1 MPPASSPA
9 PSWTAER
16 TATLVLWT
24 ALAVGGALRAWLA
37 LTDAGIYWPDEI
49 YQSLEPAHRLVWGR
63 GLVAWEFLDGARP
76 WTLPALVAAFWT
88 PLRLLGVSSPNVY
101 VPAVKLLFGA
111 VGVATAW
118 ATARLARVLGAEPL
132 PAAAAG
138 ALWALAAPAIYF
150 SVRGLSEPLSALP
163 VTLGLAAAWPANAS
177 RRGRL
182 WGAALLGAAVWLR
195 LQDAVL
201 CLGLLVA
208 LLGRDNAGRRWKPPA
223 CLPWRRWGWACWT
236 GPPGAT
242 RSSRH
247 SSTCASTSSTFPTPN
262 APPGVTGVLATG
274 GTAWG
279 ASDASYYL
287 RVLWRAMPGVT
298 AVLAAGA
305 VLAARRAPGLCALVA
320 AFVALHSLLPHKE
333 FRFILPVLPAWAALA
348 GLGMDTAARWVAAR
362 RPRLAGWVVAPALLA
377 AAVSAAHFR
386 QLTFGDLGAYEN
398 EKPQAS
404 AYQDFAG
411 VNRLLSFAG
420 ALPDVCGLKVEALHM
435 AWTGGYTYFHRD
447 ARLYSQAGPP
457 RNSGKFNYVLTLR
470 YAVRPALVP
479 G

>member
-1 MPPASSPA
+1 M
-9 PSWTAER
+9 AEGDR
-16 TATLVLWT
+16 
-24 ALAVGGALRAWLA
+24 R
-37 LTDAGIYWPDEI
+37 
-49 YQSLEPAHRLVWGR
+49 HRL
-63 GLVAWEFLDGARP
+63 
-76 WTLPALVAAFWT
+76 
-88 PLRLLGVSSPNVY
+88 
-101 VPAVKLLFGA
+101 
-111 VGVATAW
+111 
-118 ATARLARVLGAEPL
+118 
-132 PAAAAG
+132 
-138 ALWALAAPAIYF
+138 
-150 SVRGLSEPLSALP
+150 
-163 VTLGLAAAWPANAS
+163 
-177 RRGRL
+177 
-182 WGAALLGAAVWLR
+182 
-195 LQDAVL
+195 
-201 CLGLLVA
+201 
-208 LLGRDNAGRRWKPPA
+208 
-223 CLPWRRWGWACWT
+223 
-236 GPPGAT
+236 
-242 RSSRH
+242 
-247 SSTCASTSSTFPTPN
+247 
-262 APPGVTGVLATG
+262 
-274 GTAWG
+274 G

-435 AWTGGYTYFHRD
+435 AWTGATPISTATPGSIPKR
-447 ARLYSQAGPP
+447 APA
-457 RNSGKFNYVLTLR
+457 NSGKFNYVLQLR
-470 YAVRPALVP
+470 YAVRPALVRAEAGP
-479 G
+479 YVLAQLSAGPCLPDAAFSWRLP